1 MNKENRNQK
10 LEKAILKTVFFIAVV
25 ILGIVLGNYLG
36 KFKLISQSFQ
46 PPFQPPPPPSR
57 CIFPKEEDKRK
68 LFKWALGNLAN
79 PANDQLVDILKNP
92 DTSRFIHAIQ
102 RTLDNINFKDE
113 NQAIQYIKQL
123 VSFKL
128 SLGDDIIA
136 SGTLNCKIEAVG
148 TNYCH
153 ELMIGGSSDKKDV
166 IITQLRIDGELKVK
180 INDKYKTFKLGITL
194 KELRSES
201 RIGFQAI
208 DGAYDQKNKL
218 YKKFAHIVYNA
229 ISKKA
234 NFRVGSGEIKIITPS
249 NAITTPLSNTKIEW
263 GLMIS
268 CRY

>member
-10 LEKAILKTVFFIAVV
+10 LEKTILKTVFFIAVV

-36 KFKLISQSFQ
+36 KFKIISQF
-46 PPFQPPPPPSR
+46 FQPPPPPSR

-68 LFKWALGNLAN
+68 LFKWTLDNLAN
-79 PANDQLVDILKNP
+79 PANDQLVNILKNP
-92 DTSRFIHAIQ
+92 DTSRFIPAIQ

-123 VSFKL
+123 VPLKL
-128 SLGDDIIA
+128 SLGEDIIA

-153 ELMIGGSSDKKDV
+153 ELIIGGSSDKKDV
-166 IITQLRIDGELKVK
+166 IIAQLRIDGELKVK
-180 INDKYKTFKLGITL
+180 IDNEFRTFKLGINL

-201 RIGFQAI
+201 KVGFQAV
-208 DGAYDQKNKL
+208 DGIYDQKNKL
-218 YKKFAHIVYNA
+218 YKKFAHIVYTA

-249 NAITTPLSNTKIEW
+249 NAITTPLSNTKIEL
-263 GLMIS
+263 GVMIS
-268 CRY
+268 CRF

>member
-10 LEKAILKTVFFIAVV
+10 LEKTILKTVFFIAVI

-36 KFKLISQSFQ
+36 KFKIISQF
-46 PPFQPPPPPSR
+46 FQPPPPPSR

-68 LFKWALGNLAN
+68 LFKWTLDNLAN
-79 PANDQLVDILKNP
+79 PANDQLVNILKNP
-92 DTSRFIHAIQ
+92 DTSRFIPTIQ

-123 VSFKL
+123 VPFKL

-153 ELMIGGSSDKKDV
+153 ELIIGGSSDKKDV
-166 IITQLRIDGELKVK
+166 IIAQLRIDGELKVK
-180 INDKYKTFKLGITL
+180 IDNKYKTFKLGINL

-201 RIGFQAI
+201 KIGFQAV
-208 DGAYDQKNKL
+208 DGIYDQKNKL

-234 NFRVGSGEIKIITPS
+234 NFRVGSGEIKITTPS

-263 GLMIS
+263 GVMIS

>member
-1 MNKENRNQK
+1 MNKENKNQK
-10 LEKAILKTVFFIAVV
+10 LEKAILKTVFLIAVV
-25 ILGIVLGNYLG
+25 IIGIVLGNYIG
-36 KFKLISQSFQ
+36 KFKIISQF
-46 PPFQPPPPPSR
+46 FQPPPPPSR

-68 LFKWALGNLAN
+68 LFKWALDNLAN
-79 PANDQLVDILKNP
+79 PTNDQLVNILKNP
-92 DTSRFIHAIQ
+92 DTSRFIPSIQ

-123 VSFKL
+123 VPFKL

-153 ELMIGGSSDKKDV
+153 ELITGGSSDEKDV
-166 IITQLRIDGELKVK
+166 VIVQLRIDGELKVK
-180 INDKYKTFKLGITL
+180 INNKDKTFKLGIIL

-201 RIGFQAI
+201 KVGFQAI
-208 DGAYDQKNKL
+208 DGSYDQKNKL
-218 YKKFAHIVYNA
+218 YKKFAHIVYDA

-249 NAITTPLSNTKIEW
+249 NAITTPLSNTEIKW
-263 GLMIS
+263 GVMIS

>member
-1 MNKENRNQK
+1 VN
-10 LEKAILKTVFFIAVV
+10 
-25 ILGIVLGNYLG
+25 
-36 KFKLISQSFQ
+36 
-46 PPFQPPPPPSR
+46 
-57 CIFPKEEDKRK
+57 
-68 LFKWALGNLAN
+68 
-79 PANDQLVDILKNP
+79 ILKNP
-92 DTSRFIHAIQ
+92 DTSRFIPSIQ

-123 VSFKL
+123 VPFKL

-166 IITQLRIDGELKVK
+166 IIVQLRIDGELKVK
-180 INDKYKTFKLGITL
+180 IGNEYRTFKLGINL

-201 RIGFQAI
+201 KVGFQAV
-208 DGAYDQKNKL
+208 DGIYDQKNKL

-234 NFRVGSGEIKIITPS
+234 NFKVESGEIKIITPS
-249 NAITTPLSNTKIEW
+249 NAITHPLIKYKNRMERNDK
-263 GLMIS
+263 L
-268 CRY
+268 